1 MITLTGH
8 HDGPPAPGTATG
20 GGQPASAPAKPVPDG
35 AFATFLAAPM
45 KEGAQTAKAAATEA
59 EPEETVSLTGVDPA
73 GTTTV
78 NASERRAGAAGKGM
92 EATAETGV
100 APPPKDTTESPVAV
114 ALAGVEGV
122 LPPSPVAP
130 GQASATA
137 RSSPQLGTDT
147 LQDAPPMDAIARGD
161 AVSARPLESAQ
172 GQSGGTA
179 GAAGVLAARPP
190 AIAREVALPSVSG
203 PQSMPLT
210 VAPIVAQSGDGPAST
225 TAVPVAA
232 VPIPVMAALHAAA
245 PLAAAPRHRIVA
257 AASGAGVL
265 PSALTSPI
273 VPALR
278 AAPPAVDLSAALAAA
293 MSNAADPAGLTES
306 PHGFNELRASTALL
320 SLSVPASIS
329 ATAGPDIP
337 RQIALQIA
345 HAAEAGGGVRGTI
358 ELSLSP
364 EELGRVRLRLHPSE
378 AGLSVTITADRPET
392 LDLMRRN
399 IDLLAREF
407 VQIGYEG
414 TQFDFTQGGQ
424 GTGQDH
430 ALPLD
435 AAAPAR
441 AAASPDITPL
451 APGALLVLG
460 DRLDIRL

>member
-1 MITLTGH
+1 
-8 HDGPPAPGTATG
+8 
-20 GGQPASAPAKPVPDG
+20 
-35 AFATFLAAPM
+35 
-45 KEGAQTAKAAATEA
+45 
-59 EPEETVSLTGVDPA
+59 
-73 GTTTV
+73 
-78 NASERRAGAAGKGM
+78 
-92 EATAETGV
+92 
-100 APPPKDTTESPVAV
+100 
-114 ALAGVEGV
+114 
-122 LPPSPVAP
+122 
-130 GQASATA
+130 
-137 RSSPQLGTDT
+137 
-147 LQDAPPMDAIARGD
+147 MDAIARGD
-161 AVSARPLESAQ
+161 AVSARPFESAQ

-179 GAAGVLAARPP
+179 GAAEVLAAPP
-190 AIAREVALPSVSG
+190 HAIAREVALAPVSG

-232 VPIPVMAALHAAA
+232 VPMQVMAALYAADR
-245 PLAAAPRHRIVA
+245 PAATPRLNMP
-257 AASGAGVL
+257 ASGTGVL

-278 AAPPAVDLSAALAAA
+278 AAPPAVHLSAALAAA
-293 MSNAADPAGLTES
+293 MGTAADPAGLAES
-306 PHGFNELRASTALL
+306 APGLNELRASTALP

-337 RQIALQIA
+337 RQIAVQIA
-345 HAAEAGGGVRGTI
+345 HAAEAGGGARGTI

-424 GTGQDH
+424 GTDQDH

-435 AAAPAR
+435 AAAPVR
-441 AAASPDITPL
+441 AAAPPDITPL